1 MLVIRVVEV
10 TLIAQDVLIQPL
22 ANVTGGH
29 YADVRLRVRWHRKM
43 RWWVWSVHE

>member
-1 MLVIRVVEV
+1 MGFVM
-10 TLIAQDVLIQPL
+10 A
-22 ANVTGGH
+22 TGGH